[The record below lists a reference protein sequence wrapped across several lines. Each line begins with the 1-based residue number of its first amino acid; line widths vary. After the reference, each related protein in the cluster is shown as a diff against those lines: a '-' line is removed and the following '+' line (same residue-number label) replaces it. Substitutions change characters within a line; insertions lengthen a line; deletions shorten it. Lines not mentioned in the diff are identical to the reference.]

1 MNIISYILKTIR
13 QPNLQYVLEEVQMC
27 FESSYYDMHLLQSLF
42 PLFSKLAAKL
52 HQRRRA
58 MSCAKTATS

>member
-27 FESSYYDMHLLQSLF
+27 FESSYYDMHLYKVYFHFLVSW
-42 PLFSKLAAKL
+42 
-52 HQRRRA
+52 QRNYIKDDA
-58 MSCAKTATS
+58 L